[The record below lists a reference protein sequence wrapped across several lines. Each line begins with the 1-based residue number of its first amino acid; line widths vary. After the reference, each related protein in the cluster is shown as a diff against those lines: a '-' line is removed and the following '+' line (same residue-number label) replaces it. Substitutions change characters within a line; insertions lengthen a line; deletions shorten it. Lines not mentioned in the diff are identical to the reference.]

1 MYYDDV
7 VFFALLLC
15 WWAFYIIYIY
25 IIINPF
31 FSVRLSTLT
40 NYYIPRD
47 GSQALYREYID
58 RMPSTEHPELFGQ
71 HPNADIASQIAE
83 TKTVFDT
90 LLSLQ
95 PQVTSKTAAGGSRED
110 KVRVKQVGRREQEW
124 NYKM

>member
-1 MYYDDV
+1 
-7 VFFALLLC
+7 
-15 WWAFYIIYIY
+15 
-25 IIINPF
+25 
-31 FSVRLSTLT
+31 
-40 NYYIPRD
+40 
-47 GSQALYREYID
+47 
-58 RMPSTEHPELFGQ
+58 MPSTEHPELFGQ

-110 KVRVKQVGRREQEW
+110 KVRVKQGGRRIEQGWLYEW

>member
-1 MYYDDV
+1 
-7 VFFALLLC
+7 
-15 WWAFYIIYIY
+15 
-25 IIINPF
+25 
-31 FSVRLSTLT
+31 
-40 NYYIPRD
+40 
-47 GSQALYREYID
+47 
-58 RMPSTEHPELFGQ
+58 MPSTEHPELFGQ

-110 KVRVKQVGRREQEW
+110 KVRVKQVGRREQGW

>member
-1 MYYDDV
+1 MLMGILYN
-7 VFFALLLC
+7 
-15 WWAFYIIYIY
+15 IY

-47 GSQALYREYID
+47 GSQALYKEYID

-110 KVRVKQVGRREQEW
+110 KVRVKQVGRRREQGWLYEW